1 MFNAGY
7 TWGKCTPQNYQ
18 RSCSSLKTPEAMKVV
33 EIAPHLFLYQHLTAL
48 IVPYRRHF
56 VSRALPWVDEPLLAE
71 AHKRLPP
78 RDLYFPVESKASRE
92 GRWQEFA
99 AEALEE
105 CGYAYFLPAEELP
118 ADKQR
123 GDGSNAVVNHGN
135 LDDDLHPTSNDRGAE
150 CRINASVP
158 GNRRSRITS
167 SLVGTTGSKPRA
179 SRRSRIP
186 AGSTPEAVAAC
197 RAALKRQVIEQSNGL
212 HLELRRAVRAAR
224 TTFKKGERVESRWRR
239 PSRLDKPRVDPHAWH
254 PGRATAV
261 ANNSKLTIRLE
272 DGEGEHLSGIPSKHV
287 RFAPG
292 PIPRSSLMSDRRST
306 SGTEPKP
313 SNLKL
318 GAKSMRKLAHVAST
332 IESLRTAWEYPLT
345 INQELTRLR
354 RLLEESVSCRPAW
367 RGSFPD
373 VSFQKVKRAPI
384 NGEATPETW
393 GGPQHRRQHA
403 RHIGRRKTTRSLRTT
418 GVVPG
423 SHNLVIVTSSAKRP
437 LPDDYEMH
445 VNTSLPLP
453 RPSGLKSARMVS
465 VSPALPKTQYNL
477 VAAALAYES
486 CVSTVKECL
495 ERGVFSFHAARTYSE
510 QQNAF
515 DETTANL
522 GPTLKARTGYMDWRG
537 RNITGIQNAT
547 LDVVEA
553 LDAWTTEQASS
564 ADQTVAEMD
573 ERGSGPDA
581 GKVNTCP
588 FLWEGSPL
596 VAKIIGFSATLFEN
610 ALELKKWYGPGFPV
624 ARNPFF
630 LAYPIDERPVTP
642 RSALVRTNANGE
654 VRGSRR
660 AAIPCIELL

>member
-1 MFNAGY
+1 
-7 TWGKCTPQNYQ
+7 
-18 RSCSSLKTPEAMKVV
+18 MKLV
-33 EIAPHLFLYQHLTAL
+33 EIAPHLYQHLTPL
-48 IVPYRRHF
+48 LVPYHRHF
-56 VSRALPWVDEPLLAE
+56 DSRALPWVDEPLLAE

-118 ADKQR
+118 GDKQR
-123 GDGSNAVVNHGN
+123 RKDSNANGSDAAANHGN
-135 LDDDLHPTSNDRGAE
+135 PDDYSHSTSNDRGTE
-150 CRINASVP
+150 CRINASLP
-158 GNRRSRITS
+158 GNRQSRITS
-167 SLVGTTGSKPRA
+167 LVSTKGSKPRA
-179 SRRSRIP
+179 SWRSRIS
-186 AGSTPEAVAAC
+186 AGSTPETVVAC
-197 RAALKRQVIEQSNGL
+197 KAALKRQVIEQSNGL

-239 PSRLDKPRVDPHAWH
+239 PSRLDKPRVDPRAWH
-254 PGRATAV
+254 PGRVTAV
-261 ANNSKLTIRLE
+261 ENNGKLTILFE
-272 DGEGEHLSGIPSKHV
+272 DGEGERLSGIPTKHV
-287 RFAPG
+287 RLAPES
-292 PIPRSSLMSDRRST
+292 IPRSPLMSDRRST

-318 GAKSMRKLAHVAST
+318 GAKSLRELAHIAST
-332 IESLRTAWEYPLT
+332 IESLRTSWEYPLT

-354 RLLEESVSCRPAW
+354 RLLEESISCRPAW

-373 VSFQKVKRAPI
+373 VSFQKIKRAPI
-384 NGEATPETW
+384 GGEATPATC

-403 RHIGRRKTTRSLRTT
+403 RHIGRRKTTRSSRTT

-423 SHNLVIVTSSAKRP
+423 SHNPLVVTLSAGRP
-437 LPDDYEMH
+437 PHDDYEMH
-445 VNTSLPLP
+445 VKTSLLLP
-453 RPSGLKSARMVS
+453 SPSRLESARMTS
-465 VSPALPKTQYNL
+465 VSPALAKAQSDL

-510 QQNAF
+510 QQRAF

-522 GPTLKARTGYMDWRG
+522 GPSLKARAGYTDWRG
-537 RNITGIQNAT
+537 SDIIGLQNAT

-553 LDAWTTEQASS
+553 LDTWTTEQASS
-564 ADQTVAEMD
+564 ADKPVAEMD
-573 ERGSGPDA
+573 ERGSGPDT

-596 VAKIIGFSATLFEN
+596 VSNVIGYSATLFEN
-610 ALELKKWYGPGFPV
+610 ALELKEWYGQGFPV

-642 RSALVRTNANGE
+642 RSALVGANVNGE

-660 AAIPCIELL
+660 VAIPFIKLPRVRSVV